1 MPSLAGCL
9 LSRKLIGS
17 VCAML
22 SILGAMALHGFFGLS
37 DYLTGGAI
45 ATIGSLGGAQII
57 GQAWIDRNNT
67 GPPAVPVFDPSV
79 RA

>member
-1 MPSLAGCL
+1 MPSIGGCL

-22 SILGAMALHGFFGLS
+22 AILGTLALQGYFGLS
-37 DYLTGGAI
+37 DYLTGGAV
-45 ATIGSLGGAQII
+45 ATLGSLGGAQII
-57 GQAWIDRNNT
+57 GQAWVDCNKGST
-67 GPPAVPVFDPSV
+67 PDVPAFERR